1 MGEGNARV
9 GGQPPFH
16 ETMQAIE
23 DLLRLLTWNETKR
36 ELGCGLCGND
46 RFGAGTA
53 IATYN
58 AVYLRRRARPE
69 LLEHAEALLA
79 SRRAQAHRAQ
89 KGSRIGSEPT
99 PTRAP
104 GRGRDAPPI
113 LKA

>member
-46 RFGAGTA
+46 RFGARTA
-53 IATYN
+53 IATYD
-58 AVYLRRRARPE
+58 AVYLRRRARPD

-79 SRRAQAHRAQ
+79 SRRAQARRAQ
-89 KGSRIGSEPT
+89 KVSRIPASAASMQKP
-99 PTRAP
+99 
-104 GRGRDAPPI
+104 
-113 LKA
+113 